1 MRAELRSAGTEDM
14 ACVVELVRRCHAYE
28 NLSREIFGLESVLEP
43 LLEQGDAGRIW
54 IVELGGDAIGYVA
67 LCFGYSIE
75 FGGRDAFIDEFYIL
89 EEHRGR
95 GIGASVLGEIPCIA
109 RELGVKALH
118 LEVARGND
126 RARRLYRRSGFVARD
141 KYHLMT
147 LVL

>member
-1 MRAELRSAGTEDM
+1 MPAELRIAGTEDM
-14 ACVVELVRRCHAYE
+14 ACVVDLVRRYHACE
-28 NLSREIFGLESVLEP
+28 NLSPENAGLESVLEP
-43 LLEQGDAGRIW
+43 LLGQGDAGRIW

-75 FGGRDAFIDEFYIL
+75 FGGRDAFIDELYIL

-95 GIGASVLGEIPCIA
+95 GIGAAVLAQIRCIA
-109 RELGVKALH
+109 RELGIEALH

-141 KYHLMT
+141 RYHLMT
-147 LVL
+147 LVP